1 MKAEAEPSGM
11 SEGRALLTEREREA
25 LADEE
30 TGSYRYKTRTYL
42 RNRLEKLERDAELLA
57 EHEPELFD
65 RLQAA
70 VCDDVD
76 GGQALDDTT
85 DAGGVSDAGE
95 RYPTDSDESRERGVT
110 ASGDEPQAGPP
121 ADVLDAVD
129 AADADPDAGTG
140 GAAIPGDVDRED
152 AAAAVAAARDYI
164 RDHGGATKQ
173 DLVTNVMP
181 VHPLG
186 YDADAALATIDAGD
200 RYRGGWWRNVVKPGL
215 KALDDVQTPPQGA
228 STWRVST
235 DT

>member
-25 LADEE
+25 LAGDES
-30 TGSYRYKTRTYL
+30 GSYRYKTRSYL

-76 GGQALDDTT
+76 GQALDDTT
-85 DAGGVSDAGE
+85 GAGGVTDDDE
-95 RYPTDSDESRERGVT
+95 RYPTDSDGSRERGVT
-110 ASGDEPQAGPP
+110 ASAGEPQSGPP
-121 ADVLDAVD
+121 ADVLDVIDAVD
-129 AADADPDAGTG
+129 ADDDTDALPGT
-140 GAAIPGDVDRED
+140 VDRDD

-164 RDHGGATKQ
+164 RDHGGSTKT
-173 DLVTNVMP
+173 DLVENVMP
-181 VHPLG
+181 DYPLG
-186 YDADAALATIDAGD
+186 YDVDAALGKIDAGD
-200 RYRGGWWRNVVKPGL
+200 RYRGAWWRRVVKPGL

-228 STWRVST
+228 STWRFT
-235 DT
+235 GDTVDA

>member
-1 MKAEAEPSGM
+1 MKVETEASAM

-25 LADEE
+25 LAGDES
-30 TGSYRYKTRTYL
+30 GSYRYKTRTYL

-85 DAGGVSDAGE
+85 DAGGVSDDGE

-110 ASGDEPQAGPP
+110 ASAGEPQAGPP

-129 AADADPDAGTG
+129 AADTDPDAGQD
-140 GAAIPGDVDRED
+140 GAAIPGGVDRDD
-152 AAAAVAAARDYI
+152 AAAAVVAARDYI
-164 RDHGGATKQ
+164 RDHGGAAKQ
-173 DLVTNVMP
+173 DLVRNVMP
-181 VHPLG
+181 DHPLG
-186 YDADAALATIDAGD
+186 YDVDAALGKVDGDD
-200 RYRGGWWRNVVKPGL
+200 RYRGAWYRNVVRPGL
-215 KALDDVQTPPQGA
+215 KALDDVQTPPQGG

>member
-25 LADEE
+25 LAGEE

-76 GGQALDDTT
+76 GGQALADTT
-85 DAGGVSDAGE
+85 DTERVTDERDDATGSGRDRGRDVAASTAG
-95 RYPTDSDESRERGVT
+95 
-110 ASGDEPQAGPP
+110 PQAGPP

-129 AADADPDAGTG
+129 AADADDDIDALPGT
-140 GAAIPGDVDRED
+140 VDRD
-152 AAAAVAAARDYI
+152 GAAAAVAAARDYI

-173 DLVTNVMP
+173 DLVKNVMP
-181 VHPLG
+181 DHPLG
-186 YDADAALATIDAGD
+186 YDVDAALAKIDAGE
-200 RYRGGWWRNVVKPGL
+200 RFRGAWWRRVVKPGL

-228 STWRVST
+228 STWRYSGK
-235 DT
+235 

>member
-1 MKAEAEPSGM
+1 M

-25 LADEE
+25 LAGDES
-30 TGSYRYKTRTYL
+30 GSYRYKTRTYL

-76 GGQALDDTT
+76 DGQALDDTT
-85 DAGGVSDAGE
+85 DAGRVTDVGDRDARGSGG
-95 RYPTDSDESRERGVT
+95 DRERGVT
-110 ASGDEPQAGPP
+110 ASAGEPQAEPP

-129 AADADPDAGTG
+129 AVDLPGT
-140 GAAIPGDVDRED
+140 VDRDD
-152 AAAAVAAARDYI
+152 AAAAVAAAHDYI

-173 DLVTNVMP
+173 DLVENVMP
-181 VHPLG
+181 DYPLG
-186 YDADAALATIDAGD
+186 YDVDAALGKIDGGE
-200 RYRGGWWRNVVKPGL
+200 RFRGAWWRRVVKPGL

-228 STWRVST
+228 STWRYTGEALT